1 MRGRIITSDH
11 RIFELPVLLRWNI
24 TYTGGV
30 PCDSYGVTCVYDRTM
45 AEPLH
50 LAAGFLALDE
60 NGGVLLRGI
69 VDEYEAELTAAGLTV
84 TICGRGY
91 AARLLD
97 NESRP
102 VTYQGATLAEIVRCH
117 AAPYGISSAEIAP
130 VSADSVYTVAAGTS
144 QWKAL
149 EGFCRTYGG
158 FSPRFRRDGLLVA
171 APERD
176 DGRRI
181 VIDGTS
187 PILSCTLRE
196 DHYGVLTEVLVID
209 KTRNVSYCVQNRDM
223 LDRGGQCRRVVYT
236 PGQSTWAAMRYTG
249 EYQIRRSREE
259 ELTIELGLAGCFP
272 AFPGDMVRLELE
284 AMGLSGEY
292 RVAEAEN
299 TASPEA
305 GEVCTLTLRERI

>member
-1 MRGRIITSDH
+1 MRGRIITSSH
-11 RIFELPVLLRWNI
+11 RVYDLPVLLRWNM
-24 TYTGGV
+24 TYTGSV
-30 PCDSYGVTCVYDRTM
+30 PCDSYTVTCVYDKTM

-50 LAAGFLALDE
+50 LAAGFLALGKDDQ
-60 NGGVLLRGI
+60 VLLRGI
-69 VDEYEAELTAAGLTV
+69 VDEYAVELSPEGLTV

-102 VTYQGATLAEIVRCH
+102 VTYQGATLEEIVRCH
-117 AAPYGISSAEIAP
+117 VTPYGITAAEIAP
-130 VSADSVYTVAAGTS
+130 VSATSVYTVASGTS

-149 EGFCRTYGG
+149 ESFCRTYGG
-158 FSPRFRRDGLLVA
+158 FAPRFRRDGLLVA

-181 VIDGTS
+181 IIGADS
-187 PILSCTLRE
+187 PVLSCTLRE

-209 KTRNVSYCVQNRDM
+209 KTRNVSYSVKNQDM
-223 LDRGGQCRRVVYT
+223 IDRGGQCRRVVYT

-259 ELTIELGLAGCFP
+259 ERTIEVELAGCFL
-272 AFPGDMVRLELE
+272 AFPGDVVRLRLE
-284 AMGLSGEY
+284 ALGIDGEY

-299 TASPEA
+299 TASPER
-305 GEVCTLTLRERI
+305 GEVSRLTLRERM